1 MHPTT
6 HEPCLYSRIILG
18 HCVLFLHQ
26 VDDFAIVCEH
36 ESTANILLDMLD
48 NELML
53 PFKHMGLLDMYN
65 GLNAIQT
72 KDFIKIICTTN
83 IECISA
89 KHLTS

>member
-1 MHPTT
+1 MNPVCIW
-6 HEPCLYSRIILG
+6 EPLQAIVYFSFIKSMI
-18 HCVLFLHQ
+18 
-26 VDDFAIVCEH
+26 FAIACEH
-36 ESTANILLDMLD
+36 ESTTNILLDMLD

-53 PFKHMGLLDMYN
+53 PFKHMGLLDMCN